1 LAILFIKT
9 RDTKDRRL
17 IFTLLFASS
26 VTLVQLA
33 AQQSNAAQKSIEE
46 LKTKAEAGDAEFEA
60 ELGLQQIQ
68 VTSIR
73 IILAPVAM
81 QMQCLQVE
89 VVPSQISFH
98 YSK

>member
-1 LAILFIKT
+1 MAILFIKT
-9 RDTKDRRL
+9 RDTKARRL
-17 IFTLLFASS
+17 IFILLFASS

-33 AQQSNAAQKSIEE
+33 AQQTNAAQKSIEE
-46 LKTKAEAGDAEFEA
+46 LKAKAEAGDAESEM
-60 ELGLQQIQ
+60 ELGLQQVQ

-81 QMQCLQVE
+81 QMQCLQVH

-98 YSK
+98 SSK